1 MRLLTDVEITQL
13 VIDSALI
20 TPFINIKVAT
30 ETNAA
35 TRKTTKVWS
44 YGLEPLGYTFR
55 SSLDGELQTPEETAS
70 IESQCKKDENGR
82 TYIWIG
88 SGEYL
93 LLKTVELVKMPADVT
108 ILNFTGKSTCEIRQ
122 GGKTHSTQV
131 EPGYEGR
138 LTFGVSN
145 PTPNPIK
152 FYLLEGAI
160 QANFIKVDQAPDTLY
175 DGHYQGGNRLH
186 SI

>member
-20 TPFINIKVAT
+20 TPFTSKKASFVNNIL
-30 ETNAA
+30 TNEVV
-35 TRKTTKVWS
+35 KLWS

-93 LLKTVELVKMPADVT
+93 LLKTVESVKMPADVT
-108 ILNFTGKSTCEIRQ
+108 ILNFTGKTTCEVRQ
-122 GGKTHSTQV
+122 GGTTHSTQV

-160 QANFIKVDQAPDTLY
+160 QANFIKVDKAPDTLY

>member
-13 VIDSALI
+13 AIDYALI
-20 TPFINIKVAT
+20 TPFLSSKVST
-30 ETNAA
+30 VTNVL
-35 TRKTTKVWS
+35 TNKVTKIWS

-55 SSLDGELQTPEETAS
+55 SSLEGELQTPEETAS
-70 IESQCKKDENGR
+70 IESQCTQDADGR
-82 TYIWIG
+82 TYLCIG

-93 LLKTVELVKMPADVT
+93 LLKTVESVKMPADVT

-160 QANFIKVDQAPDTLY
+160 QANFIKVDKAPDTLY